1 MAKLSDAIIAGVKR
15 QVWTDFPEMAGV
27 EPDVTPS
34 PAGAEPR
41 LLRKLGAARPKGP
54 SRALY
59 LLTFRQSVTAG
70 DGATMPRVVRATV
83 DSDGTVV
90 KMTVSK

>member
-1 MAKLSDAIIAGVKR
+1 MAKLNDAIIAAVKR
-15 QVWTDFPEMAGV
+15 QVWTEFPEMEGI

-34 PAGAEPR
+34 SAEADPG
-41 LLRKLGAARPKGP
+41 LLRKLGAARPKGR

-70 DGATMPRVVRATV
+70 DGATIPRVVRATV
-83 DSDGTVV
+83 DSDGTLV